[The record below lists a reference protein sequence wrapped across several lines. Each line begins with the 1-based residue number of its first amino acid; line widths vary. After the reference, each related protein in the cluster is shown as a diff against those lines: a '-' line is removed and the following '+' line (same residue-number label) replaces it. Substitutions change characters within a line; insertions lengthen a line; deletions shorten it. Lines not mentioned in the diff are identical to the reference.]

1 MSELRDK
8 TVSARIKPRAKRI
21 MEESKYSYG
30 DAIEYFAFN
39 VLNKNEN
46 DMQRLKHLKIES
58 RQLQAQMKA
67 NQTEIALICKENGIQ
82 ENDDVL
88 FADDIKRNVKAVIR
102 WYNRDK
108 GIYKTIENFMELR
121 KKKLM
126 PYAEES
132 GMEYDEFSKRVISEY
147 NSRIKAKSNK

>member
-8 TVSARIKPRAKRI
+8 TVSARIKGSAKRI

-46 DMQRLKHLKIES
+46 DLQRLKYLKIQS

-67 NQTEIALICKENGIQ
+67 NQTEMHLICKENGIH
-82 ENDDVL
+82 ENDDLL
-88 FADDIKRNVKAVIR
+88 FAEDIKKNVKAVIR
-102 WYNRDK
+102 WYKRDK
-108 GIYKTIENFMELR
+108 GIYKTIDNFMELR
-121 KKKLM
+121 KKKLK
-126 PYAEES
+126 PYADES
-132 GMEYDEFSKRVISEY
+132 GMDYEEFSKRVISEY
-147 NSRIKAKSNK
+147 NSMNKSKSNK